1 MVKNTKNYFDDF
13 KILTEYGD
21 KEKYLKILKLG
32 IEIGKLSNNDEDKFF
47 LKEIENEIDDNKNH
61 RHNINDFEK
70 QIVKII
76 KPIID
81 KDVKKNS
88 IEFDR
93 SGWKKI
99 DGNFL
104 EQTQISLGI
113 KIFNINFEGSEND
126 VRLNL
131 QFIDEIGFLN
141 SIFERVPFDIHIDN
155 QTGDDQF
162 TWNSNDRYT
171 FLFNGFNHYNTSSNQ
186 LENYKIKL
194 KNILDGEW
202 GKKYVFDILS
212 GN

>member
-1 MVKNTKNYFDDF
+1 MTKNTKNYFDDF
-13 KILTEYGD
+13 KVLTERGD

-32 IEIGKLSNNDEDKFF
+32 IEIGKLSNNNEDKVF
-47 LKEIENEIDDNKNH
+47 LKEIENEIDSNKKH
-61 RHNINDFEK
+61 LHNIYDFEK

-81 KDVKKNS
+81 KDVKNNS

-104 EQTQISLGI
+104 EQTQINLGI
-113 KIFNINFEGSEND
+113 KISSISFEGSEND

-131 QFIDEIGFLN
+131 QFIDKIGFLN
-141 SIFERVPFDIHIDN
+141 SIFELMPFDIHIEN
-155 QTGDDQF
+155 PSGEDQF
-162 TWNSNDRYT
+162 TWDSDDRYSFFFT
-171 FLFNGFNHYNTSSNQ
+171 SLTRYNTNSDQ
-186 LENYKIKL
+186 LESYKNKL
-194 KNILDGEW
+194 KNILEGEW

>member
-1 MVKNTKNYFDDF
+1 MTKNTKNYFDDF
-13 KILTEYGD
+13 KVLTERGD

-32 IEIGKLSNNDEDKFF
+32 IEIGKLSNNDEDKVF
-47 LKEIENEIDDNKNH
+47 LKEIENEIDSNKKH
-61 RHNINDFEK
+61 LHNIYDFEK

-81 KDVKKNS
+81 KDVKNNS

-104 EQTQISLGI
+104 EQTQINLGI
-113 KIFNINFEGSEND
+113 KISSISFEGSEND

-131 QFIDEIGFLN
+131 QFIDKIGFLN
-141 SIFERVPFDIHIDN
+141 SIFELMPFDIYIN
-155 QTGDDQF
+155 NPSGEDQF
-162 TWNSNDRYT
+162 TWDSNDSYSFFFTSLTR
-171 FLFNGFNHYNTSSNQ
+171 YNTNSNQ
-186 LENYKIKL
+186 LESYKNKL
-194 KNILDGEW
+194 KNILEGEW